1 MLQLYLYYNKVYYL
15 FTWGSMWGLGLSR
28 AEDDPVVGASGWG
41 SQPGQPSPTRVVR
54 VSHF

>member
-41 SQPGQPSPTRVVR
+41 NQPGQPSPTRVVR